1 MLEATVTAPIR
12 SPIAEGAGMSMDV
25 NYFRTGRPDDGADHV
40 HDLQLAVLD
49 MVGTTVTDDG
59 RTERAMSLALA
70 EHGVEPG
77 SLRFESML
85 GYARDTMGFS
95 KLTVFGHLFDDP
107 DTAMSANK
115 FFERAYDE
123 LIADGGIR
131 PIAGAVDTIAWMR
144 DAGIK
149 VCLATGFG
157 RHTQNMVLESLG
169 WMGLADLSLCPADA
183 GRGRPYP
190 DMILTAVLALDLDDV
205 RGVAVVGD
213 TSSDMVSGLRA
224 GASVVAGVLTGQHS
238 EATLRTAGATAVV
251 DSIKDLPALLEPR
264 ASHRY

>member
-1 MLEATVTAPIR
+1 
-12 SPIAEGAGMSMDV
+12 MDIST
-25 NYFRTGRPDDGADHV
+25 FRAHRHGGGSASEQH
-40 HDLQLAVLD
+40 LSLAVLD
-49 MVGTTVTDDG
+49 MVGTTVTDGG

-70 EHGVEPG
+70 ESGVEPG
-77 SLRFESML
+77 SARFEDML
-85 GYARDTMGFS
+85 AYTRETMGYSKMAVFS
-95 KLTVFGHLFDDP
+95 HLFEDP
-107 DTAMSANK
+107 DTARNANK
-115 FFERAYDE
+115 LFEQAYDE
-123 LIADGGIR
+123 LIAHGGIK
-131 PIAGAVDTIAWMR
+131 PIPGAEETIAWMR

-157 RHTQNMVLESLG
+157 RHTQNVVLESLG

-205 RGVAVVGD
+205 RNVAVVGD
-213 TSSDMVSGLRA
+213 TSADVLSGLRA

-251 DSIKDLPALLEPR
+251 GSVKDLPALLEPR
-264 ASHRY
+264 TP